1 MKKYIG
7 NRVEEKYVLFC
18 FCFWFLFLLFAFF
31 LLLLLLLLLLLFLNE
46 YVTMNFSERPGI
58 NALKTTL
65 TMLVK
70 EHRKYHF

>member
-1 MKKYIG
+1 M
-7 NRVEEKYVLFC
+7 
-18 FCFWFLFLLFAFF
+18 F
-31 LLLLLLLLLLLFLNE
+31 LLLIFVFVVCLFVFFFALVVVVVVVLNE

>member
-1 MKKYIG
+1 MFYF
-7 NRVEEKYVLFC
+7 VFAFC
-18 FCFWFLFLLFAFF
+18 FCCLFVCF
-31 LLLLLLLLLLLFLNE
+31 LLLLLLLFLNE

>member
-1 MKKYIG
+1 MFYF
-7 NRVEEKYVLFC
+7 VFAFDFC
-18 FCFWFLFLLFAFF
+18 FCCLFVFF
-31 LLLLLLLLLLLFLNE
+31 LLLLLLLLLLFLNE

>member
-1 MKKYIG
+1 MFYFVFG
-7 NRVEEKYVLFC
+7 FDFVV
-18 FCFWFLFLLFAFF
+18 F
-31 LLLLLLLLLLLFLNE
+31 LLLLLLLLLFFLNE

-58 NALKTTL
+58 NALKTSL